1 MSDETRPIT
10 WDDSAALFNA
20 TGRYVLQEELK
31 GDGIFTLYFLD
42 ADVPT
47 LNRFIAGE
55 LKRWTAFFQDSG
67 LKPQ

>member
-1 MSDETRPIT
+1 M
-10 WDDSAALFNA
+10 
-20 TGRYVLQEELK
+20 
-31 GDGIFTLYFLD
+31 D

-47 LNRFIAGE
+47 LNRFIAAE